1 MVTPG
6 FGLRRQR
13 RRWMADRQH
22 QQIGLKLQAAVGGH
36 RPLMKSERPIA
47 QVAQP
52 SAAGAA
58 ASAKRCAT

>member
-1 MVTPG
+1 
-6 FGLRRQR
+6 
-13 RRWMADRQH
+13 MADRQH
-22 QQIGLKLQAAVGGH
+22 QQIGLKLQAAVGGN

-47 QVAQP
+47 QVKP